1 MLTVIVLSGGLSF
14 EREVS
19 LASGLRACEALK
31 IQGIEAFTMDTDHHL
46 LPRLQ
51 QERPDAVINLLHGQR
66 GEDGAIAE
74 VLEMAAVPYVGPS
87 PSAARLAFDK
97 PTAKELVRRSGLTTP
112 DFCVLPLGAFQE
124 LGADGII
131 SELVAKFGLP
141 LVVKPARGG
150 SALGLTIAREAQD
163 LPGAMVQC
171 FAYSDTALIE
181 KYVDGTEIALTIIEE
196 EENCTTLP
204 LVQIAYRSGRYDYQA
219 RYTASEVE
227 FTIPSN
233 LPATVQDQAR
243 QAGVAIHRKLR
254 LRDLSRID
262 MIVDTVGTPHFLEAT
277 SCPGLTDTSVVPAAI
292 FTSGRTIGGV
302 LAGLV
307 ERSISRQKK
316 FRP

>member
-19 LASGLRACEALK
+19 LTSGLRACEELK
-31 IQGIEAFTMDTDHHL
+31 TQGIEALVMDTDHHL
-46 LPRLQ
+46 ILRLQ
-51 QERPDAVINLLHGQR
+51 QERPDAVVNLLHGQR

-74 VLEMAAVPYVGPS
+74 VLEMVAVPYLGPS

-97 PTAKELVRRSGLTTP
+97 PTAKELVRRSGLATP
-112 DFCVLPLGAFQE
+112 DFCVLPLGTFQE

-150 SALGLTIAREAQD
+150 SALGLTIAREIQD

-196 EENCTTLP
+196 DEDCIALP

-219 RYTASEVE
+219 RYTAGELK
-227 FTIPSN
+227 FTIPSD

-243 QAGVAIHRKLR
+243 QAGIAIHQKLR
-254 LRDLSRID
+254 LRDFSRID
-262 MIVDTVGTPHFLEAT
+262 MIVDAAGTPHFLEAT

-292 FTSGRTIGGV
+292 LTSGRTIGSV
-302 LAGLV
+302 LARLI
-307 ERSISRQKK
+307 ERSIVRHKQV
-316 FRP
+316 